1 MAIRIAIAA
10 NAAFSDSVYGAEGLA
25 AAERFAENNDNYRVH
40 MLEDLSDAIK
50 EVKIRNEMLNYRPYT
65 CSLDDV
71 TNYAMRN
78 VFTHM
83 LGEDDG
89 RYNEEDLTMDNFTP
103 EMAQK
108 LAQRV
113 VVDGKP
119 YSEQIGAE
127 ITEKNMEYVLQSMS
141 VLVSMSLLD
150 SKSLL
155 DNKSL
160 LESKSSD
167 NKFEPVPCVGLIDK
181 TNRPIELTYD
191 PYSYYRDRESIKNR
205 DLERPS
211 FLTIKKLINKLT
223 GSFAEEISDYN
234 ERIEKQ
240 QMELN
245 QLDEQYET
253 VMNRVNRSYEMAE
266 AQSQAMINNART
278 VDEDVK
284 DIQRSLGKEDY
295 KLADTHVKKA
305 PQAAKEKNGPSMGG
319 H

>member
-1 MAIRIAIAA
+1 MAIRIAIDA
-10 NAAFSDSVYGAEGLA
+10 NKAFSDSVYGAEGLA
-25 AAERFAENNDNYRVH
+25 AAERFAENKDKYRVH

-65 CSLDDV
+65 FSLDDV

-127 ITEKNMEYVLQSMS
+127 ITEKNMKYVLQSMS

-150 SKSLL
+150 S
-155 DNKSL
+155 KSL

-191 PYSYYRDRESIKNR
+191 PYSYDRERKSIKNR

-234 ERIEKQ
+234 ERVATQK
-240 QMELN
+240 MELD
-245 QLDEQYET
+245 QLDAQYET
-253 VMNRVNRSYEMAE
+253 VMNRVNRSYEMAD
-266 AQSQAMINNART
+266 AQSKAMINNTRT